1 MDLHLYRNVH
11 LSWKVWCVYCFVGF
25 KHFIDM
31 HVFIMIVCM
40 LIVLYG
46 QSKCC
51 PHAYIDMCSFY
62 YITWPLGRHTYVP
75 PDGKTWYH
83 ACVLYRWFAICPIWL
98 DRFVNMHLSGMVWY
112 IVCPTWLDNYVDK
125 HPIWL
130 NICLDMCC
138 LFYMVSTCTCKSCM
152 V

>member
-25 KHFIDM
+25 KQFIDM

-62 YITWPLGRHTYVP
+62 YITWPLGRHT
-75 PDGKTWYH
+75 
-83 ACVLYRWFAICPIWL
+83 
-98 DRFVNMHLSGMVWY
+98 
-112 IVCPTWLDNYVDK
+112 CPTWWKNLVSCMCAVSLICNLSNMVGQICQHAFIRYGLIHCLSYMVGQLCWQTSYMVEYMFGYV
-125 HPIWL
+125 L
-130 NICLDMCC
+130 FVLYG
-138 LFYMVSTCTCKSCM
+138 FYMYM
-152 V
+152 